1 MENDDF
7 MDEKI
12 KILLVDDDEFVT
24 MSLEMIFEA
33 EQDFVVVGKAHS
45 GKEGIDCYVEQ
56 KPDVVIM
63 DIRMKD
69 INGLEAS
76 EKILNLDSQ
85 AKILLLTTFSDNE
98 YITRALNLGVKGY
111 LLKENFR
118 NISAAVRAV
127 IGDRYVYDGHII
139 SKLPSLLENEGRQFD
154 YKKKGI
160 SDKEFEIIQLIS
172 DGLSNKEISEK
183 IFLSEG
189 TIKNYISSILNKL
202 ELRDRTQI
210 AIFYLKNK

>member
-118 NISAAVRAV
+118 NNRFS
-127 IGDRYVYDGHII
+127 
-139 SKLPSLLENEGRQFD
+139 
-154 YKKKGI
+154 
-160 SDKEFEIIQLIS
+160 
-172 DGLSNKEISEK
+172 K
-183 IFLSEG
+183 IFS
-189 TIKNYISSILNKL
+189 
-202 ELRDRTQI
+202 
-210 AIFYLKNK
+210 

>member
-1 MENDDF
+1 MTEQ
-7 MDEKI
+7 KI
-12 KILLVDDDEFVT
+12 RVLLVDDDEFVT
-24 MSLEMIFEA
+24 MSLEMIFGA
-33 EQDFVVVGKAHS
+33 EEDFEVVGTANC
-45 GKEGIDCYVEQ
+45 GKDGVAAYVHHH
-56 KPDVVIM
+56 PDVVIM

-76 EKILNLDSQ
+76 EKILQRDAD

-98 YITRALNLGVKGY
+98 YIRKALGIGVKGY

-118 NISAAVRAV
+118 NISGAVRAV
-127 IGDRYVYDGHII
+127 MGNRNVYDGHII
-139 SKLPSLLENEGRQFD
+139 SKLPSLMENEGRQYD
-154 YKKKGI
+154 YKAKGI
-160 SDKEFEIIQLIS
+160 GNTEFEIIQLIS

-189 TIKNYISSILNKL
+189 TIKNYVSDILSKL

-210 AIFYLKNK
+210 AIFYLKHSSAR